1 MKKICMVLVLC
12 LAMMVA
18 YGQADSKDT
27 RIMVIKAIGV
37 DEDIGGYLIPDSE
50 YRAVTS
56 IKAEVELKENGDP
69 LLLKELVFSTKIID
83 GLGEKVYT
91 IEGELLVD
99 VGVMYPFSNY
109 CTVRNVTWINL
120 WFVVGVAKVKTTD
133 IVIENFPYRNDSITL
148 PNTHGQYVNLP
159 VVVAVSPLGE
169 TLESAPWGGWA
180 FAGVVTSSDP
190 FKTFG
195 GITWLRQFVEQ
206 WAR

>member
-99 VGVMYPFSNY
+99 ALVFYPVPNY
-109 CTVRNVTWINL
+109 CTVRKVTWINL
-120 WFVVGVAKVKTTD
+120 WYVVGQGKVKTTD
-133 IVIENFPYRNDSITL
+133 IDIEIEYRGNTITL
-148 PNTHGQYVNLP
+148 LNTHGQYVTDIP
-159 VVVAVSPLGE
+159 IVFVVSPLGE
-169 TLESAPWGGWA
+169 TVEGAPWGGWA
-180 FAGVVTSSDP
+180 FAGIP
-190 FKTFG
+190 GFG